1 MNQPAS
7 LGNPTSDKGITL
19 SSSAGNRTPTYST
32 IWVIGEDAWEERNSH
47 LGHQKARDNSRFLY
61 AEVPC
66 WYPDFAR
73 HLGSSSRRRLLSGL
87 GLLLSRLGGVA
98 LLLLGLSSALGVTAL
113 GRSPEGKVIA
123 EKLHDEGAVAVG
135 LLGERVELSNGVVEG
150 LLGKVASTV
159 GRVEDLVV
167 EDGEV
172 QSETQANGV
181 SRGQL
186 SLGDVG
192 SALLE
197 TALVYGR
204 WHRKSSGVQRNAGR
218 QNAEPHFK
226 PIEASYLV
234 GVVGGSGSTLAL
246 LAGSELGEVTVV
258 VTLPISASNVS
269 PVLLQYSDSLDPKAG
284 IRSCCGRYR

>member
-1 MNQPAS
+1 MPCCAHQTRPR
-7 LGNPTSDKGITL
+7 LG
-19 SSSAGNRTPTYST
+19 
-32 IWVIGEDAWEERNSH
+32 
-47 LGHQKARDNSRFLY
+47 
-61 AEVPC
+61 
-66 WYPDFAR
+66 
-73 HLGSSSRRRLLSGL
+73 RRRSLLGRLVLGL
-87 GLLLSRLGGVA
+87 GC
-98 LLLLGLSSALGVTAL
+98 L
-113 GRSPEGKVIA
+113 GRSLGLVAVRRGPESEVVA